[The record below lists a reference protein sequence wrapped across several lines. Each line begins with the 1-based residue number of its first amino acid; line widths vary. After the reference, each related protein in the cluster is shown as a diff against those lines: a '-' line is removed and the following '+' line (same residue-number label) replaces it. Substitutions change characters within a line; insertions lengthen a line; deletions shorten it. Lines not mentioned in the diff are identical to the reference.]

1 MQSIREGRR
10 ERSEENAMR
19 KTPTRKLAAYFLLIQ
34 GMASLHA
41 PVAHGQFPSD
51 LDKLYADES
60 HCLVSP
66 EIRSDKDK
74 PNLVLL

>member
-1 MQSIREGRR
+1 MLLLEG
-10 ERSEENAMR
+10 A
-19 KTPTRKLAAYFLLIQ
+19 KLL

-66 EIRSDKDK
+66 EIRSDKDNSISCFCRDAIADALYLDFTQK
-74 PNLVLL
+74 RVSQ

>member
-1 MQSIREGRR
+1 
-10 ERSEENAMR
+10 
-19 KTPTRKLAAYFLLIQ
+19 
-34 GMASLHA
+34 MASLHA